1 MRLEPAT
8 RAGSRWIKT
17 RGGSALRLEVVFR
30 HVLNDL
36 STEGLRLHIGGA
48 VVEARPDARLDDLL
62 ERLREPFEVPR
73 LTSEAAA
80 RHIEPDLVGAEEHLQ
95 HAQLRTVETK
105 VPGRVLG
112 IRRGDERRPRRIS
125 HGRGI
130 AVPVRLVDR

>member
-62 ERLREPFEVPR
+62 ERLREPVEVPG

-80 RHIEPDLVGAEEHLQ
+80 RHIKPDLVGAEEHLQ
-95 HAQLRTVETK
+95 HAQVRTVKTQ

-112 IRRGDERRPRRIS
+112 VRRGEERCP
-125 HGRGI
+125 
-130 AVPVRLVDR
+130 RLVGLGREIA